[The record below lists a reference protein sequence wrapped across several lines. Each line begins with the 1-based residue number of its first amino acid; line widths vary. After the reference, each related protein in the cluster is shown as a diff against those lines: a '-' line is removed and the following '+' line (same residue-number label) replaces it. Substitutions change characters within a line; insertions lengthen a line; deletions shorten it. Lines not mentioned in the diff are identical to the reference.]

1 MALGILWRVVAVGI
15 GEELFFRGYIQSRL
29 NVVYGRPWQLLGVQF
44 GMGLVISSLLFAFIH
59 ALNPV
64 NYFSGSYDFA
74 WGHALAVLTIHY
86 GFMREMTGSVLP
98 CIVFHGLLD
107 VAALVPSM

>member
-1 MALGILWRVVAVGI
+1 M
-15 GEELFFRGYIQSRL
+15 
-29 NVVYGRPWQLLGVQF
+29 
-44 GMGLVISSLLFAFIH
+44 LFAFIH

-74 WGHALAVLTIHY
+74 WGHGLVALTIHY

-98 CIVFHGLLD
+98 CIVFHGLLN
-107 VAALVPSM
+107 VAAIVPSM